1 MYLSYHSIFQSA
13 DCLLVVHFAGCNGN
27 PGKNQLTKVVDRS
40 VQSTTEQCSFGL
52 TIYVHM
58 FTFFHKKRPGQP
70 NNNLVDK
77 DEVSRGTTLLLVSC
91 HKKSSFRRNTT
102 RNFLF
107 SAPLPTHLGFI
118 CTVSFRRIH
127 HTQLVWRETKLN
139 AFINCKYH
147 YRLPVKLL
155 GWRLS
160 KDGIR
165 EAQSQIPNGFLKLP
179 PQNNTRRHR
188 PLRRPHSTTF

>member
-1 MYLSYHSIFQSA
+1 MINPVFVQHTTIRVQNASTDFDNDDLIF
-13 DCLLVVHFAGCNGN
+13 
-27 PGKNQLTKVVDRS
+27 
-40 VQSTTEQCSFGL
+40 
-52 TIYVHM
+52 IHM
-58 FTFFHKKRPGQP
+58 FWQQKTSPSPLK
-70 NNNLVDK
+70 NMSDK

-139 AFINCKYH
+139 AFTNWSNFNAKALYKSRTCIIYKI
-147 YRLPVKLL
+147 KLAVIAISEA
-155 GWRLS
+155 WRLLLLFIFRIS
-160 KDGIR
+160 FLIFSGI
-165 EAQSQIPNGFLKLP
+165 S
-179 PQNNTRRHR
+179 
-188 PLRRPHSTTF
+188 